1 MRPTSVWWK
10 ATETLPVGPH
20 THTRSDTSQD
30 MQSLLPSMCACVC
43 VLHIIAAH
51 CPSWHLQYV
60 SPGQDTKTN
69 TSPSTTFMGLGSG
82 HRPHRPSDIV
92 HRPSPIHHLKSSI
105 RPSNHPTSDGQHFRR
120 LLSAW
125 PTGTTTVIQKEPAG
139 KMKPS
144 NFTCRSKRCWKQ
156 LALEK
161 CIQHW
166 AKNKRFHQS
175 RYYMKG

>member
-1 MRPTSVWWK
+1 
-10 ATETLPVGPH
+10 
-20 THTRSDTSQD
+20 
-30 MQSLLPSMCACVC
+30 MQSLLPSMYVC
-43 VLHIIAAH
+43 VRVCAAH
-51 CPSWHLQYV
+51 NRSSLPIVALAICQPTGRRLA
-60 SPGQDTKTN
+60 GQDTKTN

-144 NFTCRSKRCWKQ
+144 NFTCRSKRC
-156 LALEK
+156 
-161 CIQHW
+161 
-166 AKNKRFHQS
+166 
-175 RYYMKG
+175 